1 MADPSTTPEEIE
13 PTADGTA
20 LRIRWRD
27 GSTSIL
33 HPRLLRIHCPCARCV
48 DELTGRRILRPE
60 DVPEDAHPTAIHYV
74 GRYALRFVWSDG
86 HDTGIYPFDYLRRLA
101 EQP

>member
-33 HPRLLRIHCPCARCV
+33 HPRLLQ
-48 DELTGRRILRPE
+48 
-60 DVPEDAHPTAIHYV
+60 
-74 GRYALRFVWSDG
+74 FVWSDG
-86 HDTGIYPFDYLRRLA
+86 HDTGIYPFDYLRRLG